1 MNMTCHETIRLIC
14 QYVDGRLSPRVTLE
28 LREHMAFCGE
38 CRMVLDATRRTL
50 QIHSSPAEETPLP
63 CVEKAKPL
71 PIAWRAPKFFS
82 KYRAAS

>member
-1 MNMTCHETIRLIC
+1 
-14 QYVDGRLSPRVTLE
+14 
-28 LREHMAFCGE
+28 
-38 CRMVLDATRRTL
+38 MVLDATRRTL